1 MMYFM
6 RKLLQIVLV
15 LAAVPAYAWNVGTEA
30 THKSV
35 IIEEFTG
42 IHCGNCPDGHKRA
55 AALQRMHPD
64 NLFVVAIHAG
74 SFATSYLDE
83 PDFVTKA
90 GELIHNH
97 FGVSSYPS
105 GIVNRRDCGNG
116 MIISRSNWGSAAR
129 VVNGDISP
137 VNLYAECSY
146 DNTSRELTVNVEGY
160 YTSTMTDPRLTLMLL
175 QDNILGPQSGGLLG
189 DEYPHRHML
198 RAVLTEDAFGDRLD
212 VKEAGEYFSKEYRY
226 TLPEAINSVPLEPY
240 DTEVLVFVAE
250 GEGEIV
256 KATAL
261 HPDVKADD
269 DTRRVIVPSEP
280 HIGIGNTYALDYLE
294 LILDNYTGEYAT
306 SAKVDFT
313 LNETTTTLEWAGSV
327 APHSHGLIKV
337 PFNGLLKETYD
348 SDLSNYSYIVTEIN
362 GKPLA
367 LETKKVKGS
376 FKGLGEYPSDLVV
389 KIKTDIEAADNTY
402 RIIDEDGNTV
412 HEFGPYADGLDKEYE
427 ETVNLEPGKVYGFE
441 VTDCWGNGVYRPRG
455 NVKMYDTKG
464 NLAGQLMEISDSG
477 VRTFFR
483 AVVPAGIDNVCSSA
497 KVVEEEFYDLAGRK
511 VAGNTSGIYIC
522 RSRLSDGSVEV
533 KKIKK

>member
-327 APHSHGLIKV
+327 AP
-337 PFNGLLKETYD
+337 
-348 SDLSNYSYIVTEIN
+348 
-362 GKPLA
+362 PL
-367 LETKKVKGS
+367 
-376 FKGLGEYPSDLVV
+376 P
-389 KIKTDIEAADNTY
+389 
-402 RIIDEDGNTV
+402 
-412 HEFGPYADGLDKEYE
+412 
-427 ETVNLEPGKVYGFE
+427 
-441 VTDCWGNGVYRPRG
+441 RP
-455 NVKMYDTKG
+455 D
-464 NLAGQLMEISDSG
+464 Q
-477 VRTFFR
+477 
-483 AVVPAGIDNVCSSA
+483 SA
-497 KVVEEEFYDLAGRK
+497 FQWSA
-511 VAGNTSGIYIC
+511 
-522 RSRLSDGSVEV
+522 
-533 KKIKK
+533 